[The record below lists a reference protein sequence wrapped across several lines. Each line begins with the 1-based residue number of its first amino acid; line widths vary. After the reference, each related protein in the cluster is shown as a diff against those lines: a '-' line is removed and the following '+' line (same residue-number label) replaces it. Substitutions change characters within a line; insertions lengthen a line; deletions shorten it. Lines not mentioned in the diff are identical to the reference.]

1 VERNVARPGVSPG
14 AENPSR
20 KRLESW
26 KAVAA
31 HFGRDVTT
39 VRRWE
44 RREGLPIHR
53 LFHEKLGSIYAFTD
67 ELDAWWA
74 ARTARE
80 RVSDTALE
88 DQVEDEGTLPDS
100 APSDPEPSAA
110 SVAVATEDEDEVR
123 ARARSTRRRAAA
135 AAVASMSVAVF
146 LGVTRGPDALKAWR
160 DARGRVVATPAG
172 AAPAGIAVLPLVSVA
187 GGAAEPYFSDGMTTA
202 LTAELAAIKS
212 LKVIAFTSAKR
223 YRERGG
229 RSLAAIGD
237 ELGVDWIVQGAV
249 ERTGGRVRI
258 TLGLTRADGEQQVW
272 SKPFERPIQG
282 ILDLQAEAAH
292 AVMVQILGPDTPTR
306 DARDLR
312 RATSVDTRAYELY
325 LRGEFHTEQLNP
337 VSLARAVGYYTQAVA
352 NDPGFAP
359 AWAGLAQANFLQEH
373 WGNAKIGER
382 ASEVRRATLKAL
394 SVDPSNAEAHDVMGR
409 IFLIYDRDWA
419 AAEAAFRKA
428 IAEAPSFPDAYN
440 GYSILLQT
448 LVRTDEALAAAAKA
462 RELDPMAAW
471 AWAEEGR
478 TFYRARRYGDAEA
491 RYKRALAIDPGFAPA
506 VDRLAQLYLV
516 QRRLPEARSMIAL
529 LERLPSSRSARRLR
543 AWLAAVE
550 GDRAAALSAAA
561 ELNNRHVVLITL
573 GDHDAAFVELDRA
586 VGDGTLPGFGFGNPE
601 LDPVRRDPRFARLA
615 ARMGLPVDKL
625 VALGGQ

>member
-1 VERNVARPGVSPG
+1 MAT
-14 AENPSR
+14 
-20 KRLESW
+20 
-26 KAVAA
+26 

-74 ARTARE
+74 ARTARGT
-80 RVSDTALE
+80 VPDTALE
-88 DQVEDEGTLPDS
+88 DQVEDEGRLPDS

-110 SVAVATEDEDEVR
+110 SVAVATGDEVH
-123 ARARSTRRRAAA
+123 ARARLRRRRAAA
-135 AAVASMSVAVF
+135 AAVALMSVAVF
-146 LGVTRGPDALKAWR
+146 LGVTRGADALKAWR
-160 DARGRVVATPAG
+160 DARGRVVATPAR
-172 AAPAGIAVLPLVSVA
+172 AATAGIAVLPLVSVA

-249 ERTGGRVRI
+249 ERTGERVRI
-258 TLGLTRADGEQQVW
+258 TLGLTRADGEQHVW

-292 AVMVQILGPDTPTR
+292 AVMVQILGPDAPAR
-306 DARDLR
+306 DARDVR

-325 LRGEFHTEQLNP
+325 LRGEFHVEQLNP
-337 VSLARAVGYYTQAVA
+337 VSLGRAVDYFTQAVA
-352 NDPGFAP
+352 ADPGFAV
-359 AWAGLAQANFLQEH
+359 AWAGLAKANLLKGFG
-373 WGNAKIGER
+373 GNAHVR
-382 ASEVRRATLKAL
+382 DHADEVRRATLKAL
-394 SVDPSNAEAHDVMGR
+394 ALDPHLAEAHDVLGR
-409 IFLIYDRDWA
+409 AFLIYDRDWA
-419 AAEAAFRKA
+419 AAESAFRKA
-428 IAEAPSFPDAYN
+428 IAEAPSLAVAYN

-448 LVRTDEALAAAAKA
+448 LVRTDESLIAAAKA

-471 AWAEEGR
+471 PWSEEGR
-478 TFYRARRYGDAEA
+478 AFYRARRYADAEE
-491 RYKRALAIDPGFAPA
+491 RYKRALALDPGFAPA
-506 VDRLAQLYLV
+506 LNRLVQLYLV
-516 QRRLPEARSMIAL
+516 QRRVSDARRML
-529 LERLPSSRSARRLR
+529 DVFERLPSTTSVGDLR
-543 AWLAAVE
+543 ARLAALE
-550 GDRAAALSAAA
+550 GDREGARRAAGQLAHPYRVFAALGDRDAALVA
-561 ELNNRHVVLITL
+561 LERSVADGTLLGFELNNP
-573 GDHDAAFVELDRA
+573 D
-586 VGDGTLPGFGFGNPE
+586 
-601 LDPVRRDPRFARLA
+601 LDPLRRDPRFARLA

-625 VALGGQ
+625 VALGSQ